1 MNDVNLNGLIFS
13 AETQRSRGAEKTRK
27 PQRDTVTHEQCG
39 QPLRVKIFPPSAPLR
54 LCVSALRLFVIA
66 LIATTQP
73 AHAAEDKGK
82 ILYQN
87 DFSKGEIGK
96 LPDEMLLLDGGFAV
110 QEVAGN
116 KVLQLPGAPLETF
129 GVLFGPTESS
139 GLVASARVHSTK
151 KGRREPAFAL
161 GLNGNAGYKLQISA
175 AKKLVE
181 LYKGDDVVATAAFA
195 WESDSW
201 TMLKLQ
207 VRKVKDGEFAVE
219 GKAWKQ
225 GTPEPEKW
233 TVTFTE
239 KTEAGKEPSAGR
251 ASLWGNPF
259 AGTPIDFDDVVVSA
273 VK

>member
-1 MNDVNLNGLIFS
+1 MNKQS
-13 AETQRSRGAEKTRK
+13 YTAETQRRGDAERNSGEWKTEK
-27 PQRDTVTHEQCG
+27 FWS
-39 QPLRVKIFPPSAPLR
+39 FPALR
-54 LCVSALRLFVIA
+54 LCASAAKLMVLSCA
-66 LIATTQP
+66 CWCLA
-73 AHAAEDKGK
+73 AHAAETAKP
-82 ILYQN
+82 LYQN
-87 DFSKGEIGK
+87 DFSKGEVGK
-96 LPDEMLLLDGGFAV
+96 LPEEMLLLDGGFAV

-129 GVLFGPTESS
+129 GVLFGPTEAS
-139 GLVASARVHSTK
+139 GLAVSARAHSTK

-181 LYKGDDVVATAAFA
+181 LYKGDEVIAKEPFS

-207 VRKVKDGEFAVE
+207 VRKVKDGEFAIE

-225 GTPEPEKW
+225 GTPEPAKW
-233 TVTFTE
+233 TVAHTE
-239 KTEAGKEPSAGR
+239 TSEPSAGR
-251 ASLWGNPF
+251 ASIWGNPF
-259 AGTPIDFDDVVVSA
+259 AGTPIDFDDLVVSA